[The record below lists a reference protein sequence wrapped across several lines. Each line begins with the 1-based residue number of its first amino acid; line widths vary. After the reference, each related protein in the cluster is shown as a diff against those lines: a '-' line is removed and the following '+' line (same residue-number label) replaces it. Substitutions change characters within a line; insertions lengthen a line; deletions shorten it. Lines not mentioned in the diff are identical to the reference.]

1 MDRIEFRRLRVENY
15 TMLGG
20 DREVVDISINDRP
33 LSDLLATRGIG
44 GLPVPVDMAVV
55 PGHRLWPG
63 EAPHDVEL
71 SEAGRVAVLL
81 CVDGLTG
88 CGGATVEIRFG
99 PRRVV
104 WDEFHEVPLGRRID
118 VGPYTFD

>member
-1 MDRIEFRRLRVENY
+1 
-15 TMLGG
+15 
-20 DREVVDISINDRP
+20 
-33 LSDLLATRGIG
+33 
-44 GLPVPVDMAVV
+44 V
-55 PGHRLWPG
+55 PGHRLWAG
-63 EAPHDVEL
+63 EAPDNVEL

-81 CVDGLTG
+81 CVERLAG

-118 VGPYTFD
+118 VWPYTFDRTSAAVRLFGHYSGCLLLL